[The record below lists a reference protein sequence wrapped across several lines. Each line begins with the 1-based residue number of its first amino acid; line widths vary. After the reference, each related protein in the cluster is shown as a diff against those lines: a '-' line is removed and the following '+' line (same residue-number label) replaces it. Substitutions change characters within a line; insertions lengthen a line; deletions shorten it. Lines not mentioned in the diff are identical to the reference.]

1 MFMTHNPQF
10 VGAARAIRA
19 VGIGL
24 VLAIIVLAG
33 IATAAQAQAWP
44 NKPIK
49 LIVTFGPGGGS
60 DAFARPLIAKL
71 STQLGQQVV
80 IDNRGGAGGTI
91 GADVAAKSAPD
102 GYTFMVGTVHHTV
115 AVSVYKSLPYDL
127 ERDLVPITG
136 LAYVPD
142 VLLVND
148 KVPAQNVKE
157 LIAYAKA
164 NVGKLNYG
172 SSGKGTTRH
181 LAGEIFNKMNG
192 ISLTHISYKGS
203 GPAYT
208 GLLSGEI
215 QMIFEGLGG
224 SASHIR
230 GGRVRALAVTSPER
244 SPSFPEL
251 PTMAE
256 AGVPGFESMSW
267 YGLFAPAGTPPEILR
282 RMHTEVNKA
291 LATED
296 LKAIWFRQ
304 GAAAGGEPSDQF
316 ARFIKAEIEKWGK
329 VARQAR
335 ITID

>member
-1 MFMTHNPQF
+1 MPMTDSPNF
-10 VGAARAIRA
+10 VGVARTIR
-19 VGIGL
+19 VGGIGL
-24 VLAIIVLAG
+24 VLSIIVLAI
-33 IATAAQAQAWP
+33 IATAVQAQGWP
-44 NKPIK
+44 NKPIR
-49 LIVTFGPGGGS
+49 LIVTFAPGGGS
-60 DAFARPLIAKL
+60 DAFARPLITKL
-71 STQLGQQVV
+71 STQLGQQVI

-91 GADVAAKSAPD
+91 GAGMAAKSAPD

-127 ERDLVPITG
+127 EKDLVPITG

-142 VLLVND
+142 VLLVNN
-148 KVPAQNVKE
+148 KVPAQTVKE
-157 LIAYAKA
+157 LIAYAKS

-181 LAGEIFNKMNG
+181 LAGEIFNNMAG
-192 ISLTHISYKGS
+192 ISLTHIPYKGS

-224 SASHIR
+224 SASHILA
-230 GGRVRALAVTSPER
+230 GSVRALAVTSPKR

-282 RMHTEVNKA
+282 RMQAEVNKA
-291 LATED
+291 LASEE
-296 LKAIWFRQ
+296 LKTIWFRQ
-304 GAAAGGEPSDQF
+304 GAAPGGEPSDQF

-329 VARQAR
+329 IARQAQV
-335 ITID
+335 TIE

>member
-1 MFMTHNPQF
+1 M
-10 VGAARAIRA
+10 
-19 VGIGL
+19 GL
-24 VLAIIVLAG
+24 MLSLFALAIMV
-33 IATAAQAQAWP
+33 TAAHAQGWP

-49 LIVTFGPGGGS
+49 LIVTFAPGGGS
-60 DAFARPLIAKL
+60 DAFARPLITKL
-71 STQLGQQVV
+71 SAQLGQQVV
-80 IDNRGGAGGTI
+80 IDNRGGAGGTV

-115 AVSVYKSLPYDL
+115 AVSVYKSLTYDL
-127 ERDLVPITG
+127 EKDLVPITG

-142 VLLVND
+142 VLLVNN
-148 KVPAQNVKE
+148 KVPAKNVKE
-157 LIAYAKA
+157 LIAYAKSNA
-164 NVGKLNYG
+164 GKLNYG

-181 LAGEIFNKMNG
+181 LAAEIFNNMTG
-192 ISLTHISYKGS
+192 ISLTHVPYKGS

-230 GGRVRALAVTSPER
+230 SGNVRALAVTSPKR

-282 RMHTEVNKA
+282 RMHTEVSKA
-291 LATED
+291 LATEE
-296 LKAIWFRQ
+296 LKTVWFRQ
-304 GAAAGGEPSDQF
+304 GAAPGGEPSDQF
-316 ARFIKAEIEKWGK
+316 ARFIKVEIEKWGK

-335 ITID
+335 VMIE

>member
-1 MFMTHNPQF
+1 MFVKHSSRF
-10 VGAARAIRA
+10 VGVARTVRAA
-19 VGIGL
+19 GICL
-24 VLAIIVLAG
+24 VLSIFALAIS
-33 IATAAQAQAWP
+33 ATAAQAQGWP

-60 DAFARPLIAKL
+60 DAFARPLITKL

-80 IDNRGGAGGTI
+80 IDNRGGAGGTV
-91 GADVAAKSAPD
+91 GADVAAKSVPD

-127 ERDLVPITG
+127 EKDFVPITG

-142 VLLVND
+142 VLLVNN
-148 KVPAQNVKE
+148 KVPAKNVKE
-157 LIAYAKA
+157 LIAYAKSNA
-164 NVGKLNYG
+164 GKLNYG

-181 LAGEIFNKMNG
+181 LAGEIFNNING
-192 ISLTHISYKGS
+192 LSLTHVPYKGS

-224 SASHIR
+224 SASYIR
-230 GGRVRALAVTSPER
+230 GGTVRALAVTSPKR
-244 SPSFPEL
+244 SPAFPEL

-256 AGVPGFESMSW
+256 AGVPGFESTSW

-296 LKAIWFRQ
+296 LKTIWFRQ
-304 GAAAGGEPSDQF
+304 GATPGGEPSDQF

-335 ITID
+335 VTME

>member
-1 MFMTHNPQF
+1 MTHSPRF

-19 VGIGL
+19 AAICLVPSMI
-24 VLAIIVLAG
+24 VLAI
-33 IATAAQAQAWP
+33 IATAAQAQGWP
-44 NKPIK
+44 NKPIR
-49 LIVTFGPGGGS
+49 LIVTYAPGGGS
-60 DAFARPLIAKL
+60 DAFARPLITKL
-71 STQLGQQVV
+71 STQLGQQVI
-80 IDNRGGAGGTI
+80 IDNRGGAGGTV
-91 GADVAAKSAPD
+91 GADVAAKSVPD

-127 ERDLVPITG
+127 EKDLVPITG

-142 VLLVND
+142 VLLVNN

-157 LIAYAKA
+157 LIAYAKG
-164 NVGKLNYG
+164 NIGKLNYG

-181 LAGEIFNKMNG
+181 LAGEIFNNMNG
-192 ISLTHISYKGS
+192 LSLTHVPYKGS
-203 GPAYT
+203 GPAMT

-224 SASHIR
+224 SASYIR
-230 GGRVRALAVTSPER
+230 GGGGIRALAVTSPKR

-256 AGVPGFESMSW
+256 AGVPGFESTSW

-282 RMHTEVNKA
+282 RMHAEVNKS
-291 LATED
+291 LASED

-316 ARFIKAEIEKWGK
+316 ARFIKVEIEKWGK

-335 ITID
+335 ITIE

>member
-1 MFMTHNPQF
+1 MTHSPQF

-19 VGIGL
+19 VSICLVMSIL
-24 VLAIIVLAG
+24 VLAII
-33 IATAAQAQAWP
+33 ATTAQAQGWP
-44 NKPIK
+44 NKPVR
-49 LIVTFGPGGGS
+49 LVVTFAPGGGS
-60 DAFARPLIAKL
+60 DAFARPLITKL
-71 STQLGQQVV
+71 STQLGQQVI

-91 GADVAAKSAPD
+91 GAGMAAKSAPD

-115 AVSVYKSLPYDL
+115 AVSVYKSLPYDF
-127 ERDLVPITG
+127 EKDLVPITG

-142 VLLVND
+142 VLLVNN

-157 LIAYAKA
+157 LIAYAKS

-181 LAGEIFNKMNG
+181 LAGEIFNNMTG
-192 ISLTHISYKGS
+192 ISLTHIPYKGS

-224 SASHIR
+224 SASHIL
-230 GGRVRALAVTSPER
+230 GGSVRALAVTSPKR

-282 RMHTEVNKA
+282 RMQTEVNKA
-291 LATED
+291 LASED
-296 LKAIWFRQ
+296 LKTIWFRQ
-304 GAAAGGEPSDQF
+304 GAAPGGEPSDQF
-316 ARFIKAEIEKWGK
+316 ARFTKAEIEKWGK
-329 VARQAR
+329 IARQAR
-335 ITID
+335 VTIE